1 MKRLIIIGAGGHG
14 KVIADT
20 ATEQNLYQEI
30 AFLDDIFN
38 YDHQNK
44 KSLIWQIL
52 GRIKDMNE
60 PRILERFEA
69 AFVAIGNSKLR
80 VSLIYSLK
88 KLGYYIPVIKHPTSF
103 VSNFSKID
111 EGTAVLANSNLQANS
126 IVGKG
131 CILNTGS
138 NIDHEVNLS
147 DGVHICP
154 GSSIAGNVSIGKNS
168 WIGIGSSV
176 KENINIGS
184 NVVVGAGA
192 VVNKNLP
199 DNIVAKGI
207 PAKWS

>member
-20 ATEQNLYQEI
+20 ATELNLYHEI

-38 YDHQNK
+38 CDHHK
-44 KSLIWQIL
+44 KKILIWQII
-52 GRIKDMNE
+52 GNTKDINKTS
-60 PRILERFEA
+60 ILERFES
-69 AFVAIGNSKLR
+69 AFVAIGNAKIRLSFI
-80 VSLIYSLK
+80 SALK

-103 VSNFSKID
+103 VSNFSKVG
-111 EGTAVLANSNLQANS
+111 EGTAILANSNLQADS

-131 CILNTGS
+131 SILNTGS

-184 NVVVGAGA
+184 NVIVGAGA

-199 DNIVAKGI
+199 DNVIAKGI